1 MVPILAEQAID
12 RKLEML
18 TSVITGNYEYYYGAG
33 ILLTF
38 CDGNWN
44 GTMQPEELMKAIHDK
59 LENVEF
65 SDERQ
70 AFLVRIML
78 RYEVK
83 ADLYDEEIMLELFET
98 GRKKGI
104 VNAAE

>member
-12 RKLEML
+12 RKLEMI

-33 ILLTF
+33 IILTF
-38 CDGNWN
+38 FDGDWN
-44 GTMQPEELMKAIHDK
+44 GSMQPADLMKALHDA
-59 LENVEF
+59 LEGKEF
-65 SDERQ
+65 SDETQ

-83 ADLYDEEIMLELFET
+83 EDLYDEKIMVELFET

-104 VNAAE
+104 KKYAE